1 LRSAPGREALRIVPG
16 VVPTIVVPT
25 IVVLTIVVLTIVV
38 IGSSEIM
45 RRAWANSVVSM
56 NVLHEFDEF
65 FDGAAGVHGS
75 LR

>member
-16 VVPTIVVPT
+16 VVPTIVVP
-25 IVVLTIVVLTIVV
+25 TIVVLTIVV

>member
-1 LRSAPGREALRIVPG
+1 MVLGF
-16 VVPTIVVPT
+16 
-25 IVVLTIVVLTIVV
+25 VLTIVELAVVELAIVAMTV
-38 IGSSEIM
+38 VAIGSSEIM
-45 RRAWANSVVSM
+45 RRAWANSVVPM